1 MKTGINF
8 VTPIVVLFGVAL
20 IVVLA
25 MNKYQEALQG
35 FILEPVFFSSGFASG
50 ILSLVLLLINSYRV
64 ENRFFLTLLGQ
75 LLGFCFGVFLTMVI
89 ALWIWS
95 SYKFT
100 GPAFFIIVSSLVL
113 VSLPEFSYAAR
124 KNKKIRRIVYKVIS
138 VETDQALERR
148 SIKIGWAGIVVL
160 SILYVAFWYTRD
172 WVSI

>member
-8 VTPIVVLFGVAL
+8 VTPIVVLLGVAL
-20 IVVLA
+20 IVVLS
-25 MNKYQEALQG
+25 MNKYQEALQS
-35 FILEPVFFSSGFASG
+35 FISEPVFFSSGFASG
-50 ILSLVLLLINSYRV
+50 VLSLVLLLMNSYRV
-64 ENRFFLTLLGQ
+64 ENRFVLTLFSQ

-100 GPAFFIIVSSLVL
+100 EPAVLIIVSSLVL
-113 VSLPEFSYAAR
+113 VSMPELSYAAR
-124 KNKKIRRIVYKVIS
+124 KNETLRGFVYKVVS

-148 SIKIGWAGIVVL
+148 SIQIGWAGIFVL
-160 SILYVAFWYTRD
+160 STLYVVFWYTRD